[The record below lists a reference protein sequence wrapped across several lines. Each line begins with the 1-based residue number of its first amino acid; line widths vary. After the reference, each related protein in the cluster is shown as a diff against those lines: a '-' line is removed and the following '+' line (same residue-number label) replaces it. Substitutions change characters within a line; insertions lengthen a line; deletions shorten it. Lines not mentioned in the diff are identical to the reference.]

1 MPLISGLWTPPTTAQ
16 FQSKFF
22 RDFPFAPA
30 GDTTSLEYV
39 LPQDIANASAE
50 AQVNF
55 SAGVFGNNADTL
67 FYYLWAHFL
76 VINIQNAQKGLS
88 AAAQFALESSSVGS
102 VSLSNQI
109 VDRFKD
115 DPIFSSLLTTAY
127 GKKYLD
133 MAYPYTIGGVAIAY
147 GNTTSA

>member
-1 MPLISGLWTPPTTAQ
+1 MPIVNGSWVAPTTAQ
-16 FQSKFF
+16 FQAYFF
-22 RDFPFAPA
+22 RDFPYAPA
-30 GDTTSLEYV
+30 NDPTNLNYV
-39 LPQDIANASAE
+39 CPQDIANASAE

-55 SAGVFGNNADTL
+55 SAGVFGNNADTF
-67 FYYLWAHFL
+67 FYYLWAHYL
-76 VINIQNAQKGLS
+76 VQNIQNSQKGLS
-88 AAAQFALESSSVGS
+88 AQAQFALENSSVGS

-133 MAYPYTIGGVAIAY
+133 LAYPYTIGGVGIIC